1 MKLVVDAPINSLS
14 FGNVSVNLLR
24 EMYKKQMDIA
34 LFPTG
39 GQADLEAFDKI
50 DKNFVDW
57 LQKST
62 DNRFNK
68 INKDVPTF
76 KLWHINGSEK
86 RITPKQYLYT
96 FYELDSPTEVNAPI
110 EACCAIPIVSNFFTL
125 ALAIVF
131 NFFTLALV
139 MPLIFLTDI
148 LTMLQSC

>member
-1 MKLVVDAPINSLS
+1 MKLVVEAPINSLS

-68 INKDVPTF
+68 I
-76 KLWHINGSEK
+76 
-86 RITPKQYLYT
+86 KQ
-96 FYELDSPTEVNAPI
+96 SSAVNMRERAL
-110 EACCAIPIVSNFFTL
+110 NFFIVKTRLVSLLVLTL
-125 ALAIVF
+125 T
-131 NFFTLALV
+131 FTKQ
-139 MPLIFLTDI
+139 IKNT
-148 LTMLQSC
+148 